1 MGEPQTPGIS
11 AGVAVYG
18 LEACVKVRAPCRA
31 RDEGAPAV
39 APLEDVQ
46 QPAERRNESGGEVD
60 VFVPPQL
67 AEPPVVVVVETLAI
81 GMEAFLFKYTLE
93 YGNDLLEDFNGHLVL
108 QARDDKHKDVEIVFT
123 VDDEVKVIL
132 D

>member
-11 AGVAVYG
+11 ASVAVYG
-18 LEACVKVRAPCRA
+18 LEACVKVRAPRRA

-123 VDDEVKVIL
+123 VDDEVEVIL